1 MHHVGY
7 ARVSSVGQSLE
18 TQLDKLKDCD
28 KIFQEKISGTTAQR
42 PELKA
47 CLDYVR
53 KGDVLIIT
61 KLDRLAR
68 STADLYA
75 ISKILEKKEV
85 SLRVL
90 DQAVDTTTPEGRA
103 MFGMLGVM
111 AQFENDLRA
120 GRQAEGIKK
129 AQEKGVIFGR
139 KSILTPEQIIELKQK
154 RDEGVLIRELRK
166 EYGLSKTT
174 IYRLLGDEKE
184 GA

>member
-1 MHHVGY
+1 
-7 ARVSSVGQSLE
+7 
-18 TQLDKLKDCD
+18 
-28 KIFQEKISGTTAQR
+28 
-42 PELKA
+42 
-47 CLDYVR
+47 
-53 KGDVLIIT
+53 
-61 KLDRLAR
+61 
-68 STADLYA
+68 
-75 ISKILEKKEV
+75 
-85 SLRVL
+85 
-90 DQAVDTTTPEGRA
+90 

-174 IYRLLGDEKE
+174 IYRLLSGEE
-184 GA
+184 AAGV